1 MVYVFWHI
9 FWSRIGQFASVHV
22 AIVLLC
28 FFVRYWRSE
37 GPEWASW
44 MSSPSLWMA
53 FRISLVIASLKC
65 GNFRK
70 QVLESVR
77 FPCSYIFFMVY
88 V

>member
-1 MVYVFWHI
+1 M
-9 FWSRIGQFASVHV
+9 HV
-22 AIVLLC
+22 EIVLLC

-65 GNFRK
+65 GNFRT
-70 QVLESVR
+70 QVLESLCGFRV
-77 FPCSYIFFMVY
+77 FMFFLWCMPHVG
-88 V
+88 